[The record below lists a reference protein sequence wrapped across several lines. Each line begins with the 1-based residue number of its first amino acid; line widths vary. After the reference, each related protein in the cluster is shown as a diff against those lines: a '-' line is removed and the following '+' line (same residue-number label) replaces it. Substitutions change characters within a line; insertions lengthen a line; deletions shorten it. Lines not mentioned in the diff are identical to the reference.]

1 MPAMPKRVIA
11 QIAAMFAAA
20 VAVTGAAL
28 AQGVAP
34 GGPIAGS
41 TGIGS
46 GWGNNTNPGSTAP
59 SWPNGTNQAPQPVIP
74 SVPPGGTP
82 LPSAGPAASSPSATS
97 VYRQP
102 STAPTQRAP
111 SVVPL
116 SLPPTATDLSFLRG
130 CWRTDVFL
138 YEGHTGIT
146 TWCFNHKGSGRAL
159 YTRIDQPSYS
169 CNALARAQIGGRGA
183 VLRSLTSSCSDGR
196 ALPLGD
202 LDCRQNGETAQCSGS
217 VPERG
222 PGETWSV
229 GLYRV
234 QR

>member
-1 MPAMPKRVIA
+1 MQAMSKRVLATIVA
-11 QIAAMFAAA
+11 LFALN
-20 VAVTGAAL
+20 GAAL

-46 GWGNNTNPGSTAP
+46 GLGNNNPGSTAP

-74 SVPPGGTP
+74 SVPPGGASP
-82 LPSAGPAASSPSATS
+82 LSSTAPVAPTSSS
-97 VYRQP
+97 VYPRP
-102 STAPTQRAP
+102 STPPTQRAP

-116 SLPPTATDLSFLRG
+116 NLATPDVARLTG
-130 CWRTDVFL
+130 CWRTDVFN

-146 TWCFNHKGSGRAL
+146 TWCFNDKGVGRVL
-159 YTRIDQPSYS
+159 YTRIDQPAYS
-169 CNALARAQIGGRGA
+169 CNAQARARPGGRGL
-183 VLRSLTSSCSDGR
+183 VLSSLAATCSDGR

-202 LDCRQNGETAQCSGS
+202 LDCRQNGEIAQCSGS
-217 VPERG
+217 IPERG

>member
-1 MPAMPKRVIA
+1 MRAMSKRVPA
-11 QIAAMFAAA
+11 TIAALFALTS
-20 VAVTGAAL
+20 VAL

-46 GWGNNTNPGSTAP
+46 GWGNNNPGSTAP
-59 SWPNGTNQAPQPVIP
+59 GFPNGTLQAPQPVIP
-74 SVPPGGTP
+74 SISPGGASP
-82 LPSAGPAASSPSATS
+82 LSSYGPAPPSSSS
-97 VYRQP
+97 VYHQP

-116 SLPPTATDLSFLRG
+116 NLATPDIARLNG
-130 CWRTDVFL
+130 CWRTDVFV
-138 YEGHTGIT
+138 YEQHTGIT
-146 TWCFNHKGSGRAL
+146 TWCFNDKGRGRVL
-159 YTRIDQPSYS
+159 YTRIDQPNYS
-169 CNALARAQIGGRGA
+169 CNAQAEARPDGRGV
-183 VLRSLTSSCSDGR
+183 VLRSLTSTCSDGR

-202 LDCRQNGETAQCSGS
+202 LDCRQDGEIAQCSGS
-217 VPERG
+217 LPERG
-222 PGETWSV
+222 PGETWNV